1 MAICLN
7 PKCQKTVADDSIFCA
22 YCGGKSISKLQ
33 SFASINQIPDEITI
47 ENFEKIINSTP
58 PVQERVAVP
67 IIGKGSVKSRI
78 AVRMQYIK
86 RKLFSRR
93 NS

>member
-67 IIGKGSVKSRI
+67 IIGKGSVKTRI

-93 NS
+93 NY